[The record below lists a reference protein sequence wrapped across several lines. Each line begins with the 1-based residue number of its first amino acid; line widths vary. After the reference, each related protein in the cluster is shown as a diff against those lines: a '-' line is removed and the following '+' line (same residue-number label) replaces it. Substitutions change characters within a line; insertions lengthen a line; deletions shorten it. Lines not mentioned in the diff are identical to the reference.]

1 VSVSVIP
8 SPRAASGES
17 SAASRNVVIDTG
29 PLLCFGHVSGGV
41 RLLLSRYHGRLRWT
55 EAVAKEVKAHASIQ
69 VRSDIDRQRRAAASR
84 WVGPSAA
91 GLGPPHEFKER
102 PPVETIRVLVQS
114 ASRKPPGKKSSGG
127 KGDLGESETLLLAQR
142 EQAYAL
148 INEDAARRVAPRLR
162 VTAHCTLDVL
172 IAEFK
177 DGRLAPRKLQ
187 QMYEQLRA
195 ADLDPGEFLPHP
207 YRVRNLESWPS
218 AGPA

>member
-1 VSVSVIP
+1 M
-8 SPRAASGES
+8 
-17 SAASRNVVIDTG
+17 VIDTG

-55 EAVAKEVKAHASIQ
+55 EAVAKEVKAHASIR
-69 VRSDIDRQRRAAASR
+69 VRSDIDRQRRDAASR

-91 GLGPPHEFKER
+91 GLGAPHEFKER
-102 PPVETIRVLVQS
+102 PPVEAIRALVQS
-114 ASRKPPGKKSSGG
+114 ASKKPPGG

-142 EQAYAL
+142 EQGYAL
-148 INEDAARRVAPRLR
+148 INENAARRVAPRLR

-195 ADLDPGEFLPHP
+195 ADLDPGEYLPHP